1 MVINKAKTS
10 GLKGLFCKSV
20 LFIIS
25 FILLFISTHSF
36 AQKYL
41 LLDKIGSRHRVEIY
55 PGETLRFQLKGEDH
69 FNEAVINFLQDSL
82 IILDV
87 GVINVKEIHAIAK
100 DRSIQSG
107 IVANSRL
114 LMYAGI
120 GIIII
125 DQFNTTVVAGD
136 PPDINTGVVVAGG
149 SLIVLHYL
157 IQLAKRKKY
166 VIRGNRRL
174 KIVDLG
180 FNTE

>member
-1 MVINKAKTS
+1 MNKAKS
-10 GLKGLFCKSV
+10 FGLKGYFSKCIL
-20 LFIIS
+20 LIIS
-25 FILLFISTHSF
+25 LIFFFFSTHSY
-36 AQKYL
+36 AQRYL
-41 LLDKIGSRHRVEIY
+41 LIDRIGSRHRVEIY

-87 GVINVKEIHAIAK
+87 GVINIKDIHAIAK
-100 DRSIQSG
+100 DRTIQSG

-114 LMYAGI
+114 FMIAGI
-120 GIIII
+120 GIIIL
-125 DQFNTTVVAGD
+125 DQFNTTVIAGD
-136 PPDINTGVVVAGG
+136 PRDINTGVVVAGG

-174 KIVDLG
+174 RIVDLG